1 MALRGLV
8 VNVCHRYVGM
18 HCNLH
23 RLLPVTLDPFA
34 NTMASMSRTVITIE
48 PPLAI
53 LAELTHRCPLQCPY
67 CSNPVR
73 LSGVKGELTTAE
85 WSDVLTQ
92 AADIGALQVHF
103 SGGEPT
109 ARRDLVD
116 LVRHAVSVG
125 LYSNLITSGV
135 LLDQA
140 RVDALAEAGL
150 DHVQI
155 SFQDADDV
163 NGDRVAGMAGAQKKK
178 REVAA
183 IVRRA
188 GLPLTVN
195 LVVHRQNL
203 DSLGDM
209 LDMAVGLGAARIEV
223 AHVQYYGWA
232 LANRDALLPSR
243 NQLDTATQEVEAA
256 RERLAGAVVID
267 YVVPD
272 YYARLP
278 KSCMGGWGRR
288 FITVTPMGLVLPCH
302 AAESL
307 PDFAFPSVRNESL
320 KDIWQ
325 GSDAFNRFRG
335 TDWMPALC
343 AGCDRRELDWGGCRC
358 QAFALTGDAFA
369 TDPACGKSPHHA
381 LLDVAVQDAQTAG
394 SELIYRRIGTVPA

>member
-1 MALRGLV
+1 MV
-8 VNVCHRYVGM
+8 
-18 HCNLH
+18 
-23 RLLPVTLDPFA
+23 P
-34 NTMASMSRTVITIE
+34 MSRTAITIE

-203 DSLGDM
+203 DSLGRYAGHGGRARCRPDRGGPC
-209 LDMAVGLGAARIEV
+209 AVLRLGFG
-223 AHVQYYGWA
+223 Q
-232 LANRDALLPSR
+232 S
-243 NQLDTATQEVEAA
+243 
-256 RERLAGAVVID
+256 
-267 YVVPD
+267 
-272 YYARLP
+272 
-278 KSCMGGWGRR
+278 
-288 FITVTPMGLVLPCH
+288 
-302 AAESL
+302 
-307 PDFAFPSVRNESL
+307 
-320 KDIWQ
+320 
-325 GSDAFNRFRG
+325 
-335 TDWMPALC
+335 
-343 AGCDRRELDWGGCRC
+343 
-358 QAFALTGDAFA
+358 
-369 TDPACGKSPHHA
+369 
-381 LLDVAVQDAQTAG
+381 
-394 SELIYRRIGTVPA
+394 

>member
-1 MALRGLV
+1 MQKPIA
-8 VNVCHRYVGM
+8 
-18 HCNLH
+18 
-23 RLLPVTLDPFA
+23 
-34 NTMASMSRTVITIE
+34 IE
-48 PPLAI
+48 PPLAV

-73 LSGVKGELTTAE
+73 LAGASGELTTAE
-85 WSDVLTQ
+85 WRDVLTQ

-155 SFQDADDV
+155 SFQDADDL
-163 NGDRVAGMAGAQKKK
+163 NGDRVAGLAGAQKKK

-183 IVRRA
+183 MVRRT

-203 DSLGDM
+203 GSLAAM

-232 LANRDALLPSR
+232 LANRDALLPTR
-243 NQLDTATQEVEAA
+243 AQLDRATEEVEAA
-256 RERLAGAVVID
+256 RLRLAGAVVID

-272 YYARLP
+272 YYAHLP

-288 FITVTPMGLVLPCH
+288 FLTVTPTGLVLPCH

-307 PDFAFPSVRNESL
+307 PGFAFPSVRDPRWPKYGAARTPS
-320 KDIWQ
+320 I
-325 GSDAFNRFRG
+325 AFG
-335 TDWMPALC
+335 API
-343 AGCDRRELDWGGCRC
+343 GCRHL
-358 QAFALTGDAFA
+358 APGAIAVRSIGADA
-369 TDPACGKSPHHA
+369 
-381 LLDVAVQDAQTAG
+381 VARP
-394 SELIYRRIGTVPA
+394 SR

>member
-1 MALRGLV
+1 MWIWSGT
-8 VNVCHRYVGM
+8 
-18 HCNLH
+18 
-23 RLLPVTLDPFA
+23 RL
-34 NTMASMSRTVITIE
+34 
-48 PPLAI
+48 PL
-53 LAELTHRCPLQCPY
+53 
-67 CSNPVR
+67 
-73 LSGVKGELTTAE
+73 
-85 WSDVLTQ
+85 
-92 AADIGALQVHF
+92 
-103 SGGEPT
+103 
-109 ARRDLVD
+109 
-116 LVRHAVSVG
+116 G

-203 DSLGDM
+203 DSLGAM

-243 NQLDTATQEVEAA
+243 AQLDKATEEVEAA

-288 FITVTPMGLVLPCH
+288 FITVTPMGSVLPCH

-320 KDIWQ
+320 ADIWQ
-325 GSDAFNRFRG
+325 ASDAFNRFRG
-335 TDWMPALC
+335 TDWMPAPLRRVRSPRNRL
-343 AGCDRRELDWGGCRC
+343 GRVSLPSLRPDRRCVGHRSRLRQVAASRASRCCSAGRADGSTPGPDLSSHRDRPGLIAGPSGCSIC
-358 QAFALTGDAFA
+358 QGPCCAVPQHPTSCPLLFETFGNFLGTFAIRLSLSA
-369 TDPACGKSPHHA
+369 
-381 LLDVAVQDAQTAG
+381 
-394 SELIYRRIGTVPA
+394 

>member
-1 MALRGLV
+1 
-8 VNVCHRYVGM
+8 
-18 HCNLH
+18 
-23 RLLPVTLDPFA
+23 
-34 NTMASMSRTVITIE
+34 MSRTAITIE

-140 RVDALAEAGL
+140 RVDALADAGL

-183 IVRRA
+183 IVRRV

-203 DSLGDM
+203 DSLGNM
-209 LDMAVGLGAARIEV
+209 LDMAVALGAARIEV

-243 NQLDTATQEVEAA
+243 DQLDKATQEVEAA

-307 PDFAFPSVRNESL
+307 PDFAFPV
-320 KDIWQ
+320 
-325 GSDAFNRFRG
+325 G
-335 TDWMPALC
+335 P
-343 AGCDRRELDWGGCRC
+343 
-358 QAFALTGDAFA
+358 
-369 TDPACGKSPHHA
+369 
-381 LLDVAVQDAQTAG
+381 
-394 SELIYRRIGTVPA
+394 